1 LRAWKRIIITEGPTE
16 SSKDEA
22 RTVAQMRMNAL
33 LLAVWPEAIKG
44 SLPHWEKAQRAL
56 EKYITFWGLDAPKQQ
71 QNTDVHL
78 DVDPTTL
85 TDEQIEQLSRGI
97 IPAALAGS
105 RRDGEASKAE
115 GQESNP
121 GGEEPPGDMGD

>member
-1 LRAWKRIIITEGPTE
+1 
-16 SSKDEA
+16 
-22 RTVAQMRMNAL
+22 
-33 LLAVWPEAIKG
+33 
-44 SLPHWEKAQRAL
+44 L